1 MVLYS
6 CCLFYLTDIDAINDG
21 QSMCNRREVLR
32 LDNAVVPS
40 PYQSTYSYS
49 SQNSLNY
56 VKVINLFIST
66 LLYLYLFFIY
76 MHIWRQMQYLFDH
89 LKDTCINYHLIACKY
104 MHVYL
109 PLTVIETP
117 DVKAKSTRISD
128 GCPRT
133 ILLRL
138 GF

>member
-32 LDNAVVPS
+32 LANAVVPS

-66 LLYLYLFFIY
+66 LLYLYFLINTYICIY
-76 MHIWRQMQYLFDH
+76 GVRCSIYL
-89 LKDTCINYHLIACKY
+89 II
-104 MHVYL
+104 
-109 PLTVIETP
+109 
-117 DVKAKSTRISD
+117 
-128 GCPRT
+128 
-133 ILLRL
+133 
-138 GF
+138 

>member
-1 MVLYS
+1 MLLFPVLIKVLIHTVHKLS
-6 CCLFYLTDIDAINDG
+6 KLCKSDKFIHFYI
-21 QSMCNRREVLR
+21 
-32 LDNAVVPS
+32 VVS
-40 PYQSTYSYS
+40 
-49 SQNSLNY
+49 
-56 VKVINLFIST
+56 
-66 LLYLYLFFIY
+66 LFFDKYIY

>member
-21 QSMCNRREVLR
+21 QSMCNRCEVLR
-32 LDNAVVPS
+32 LANAVVPS

-66 LLYLYLFFIY
+66 LLYLYFLINTYICIY
-76 MHIWRQMQYLFDH
+76 GVRCSIYL
-89 LKDTCINYHLIACKY
+89 II
-104 MHVYL
+104 
-109 PLTVIETP
+109 
-117 DVKAKSTRISD
+117 
-128 GCPRT
+128 
-133 ILLRL
+133 
-138 GF
+138 

>member
-32 LDNAVVPS
+32 LANAVVPS

-66 LLYLYLFFIY
+66 LLYLYFFFIY
-76 MHIWRQMQYLFDH
+76 
-89 LKDTCINYHLIACKY
+89 AY
-104 MHVYL
+104 MASNAVF
-109 PLTVIETP
+109 I
-117 DVKAKSTRISD
+117 
-128 GCPRT
+128 
-133 ILLRL
+133 
-138 GF
+138 

>member
-6 CCLFYLTDIDAINDG
+6 CCFFYLTDIDAINDG

-32 LDNAVVPS
+32 LANAVVPS

-66 LLYLYLFFIY
+66 LLYLYFLINTYICIY
-76 MHIWRQMQYLFDH
+76 GVRCSIYL
-89 LKDTCINYHLIACKY
+89 II
-104 MHVYL
+104 
-109 PLTVIETP
+109 
-117 DVKAKSTRISD
+117 
-128 GCPRT
+128 
-133 ILLRL
+133 
-138 GF
+138 

>member
-1 MVLYS
+1 
-6 CCLFYLTDIDAINDG
+6 
-21 QSMCNRREVLR
+21 
-32 LDNAVVPS
+32 
-40 PYQSTYSYS
+40 
-49 SQNSLNY
+49 
-56 VKVINLFIST
+56 
-66 LLYLYLFFIY
+66 

-117 DVKAKSTRISD
+117 NVKAKSTRISD

-133 ILLRL
+133 ILLRH

>member
-6 CCLFYLTDIDAINDG
+6 CCLFYLTDIYAINDG

-32 LDNAVVPS
+32 LANAVVPS

-66 LLYLYLFFIY
+66 LLYLYFLINTYICIY
-76 MHIWRQMQYLFDH
+76 GVRCSIYL
-89 LKDTCINYHLIACKY
+89 II
-104 MHVYL
+104 
-109 PLTVIETP
+109 
-117 DVKAKSTRISD
+117 
-128 GCPRT
+128 
-133 ILLRL
+133 
-138 GF
+138 